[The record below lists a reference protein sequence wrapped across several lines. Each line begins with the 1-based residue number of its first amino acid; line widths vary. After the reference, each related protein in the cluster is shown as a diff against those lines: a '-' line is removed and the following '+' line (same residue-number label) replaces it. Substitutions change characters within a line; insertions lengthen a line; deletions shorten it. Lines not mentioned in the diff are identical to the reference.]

1 MAARKNRN
9 KNKKVPVQE
18 PPSESSSSSE
28 EDETSEEEE
37 EEEEV
42 MNIDEVE
49 QEADDSDDSEEEE
62 EEEDDDD
69 DSEENSTDEE
79 SDIEEEANKNKEPQ
93 FTEMED
99 NSKDENDDEKEYCN
113 FDLRNL
119 LVMNTHQMDIKSIY
133 HSSKSKATIEE
144 LSSSYCIPN
153 QNLLVK
159 EDYLLQKASVGC
171 QQLIHALWQ
180 LPTERTDVG
189 PLASLPSAYEIV
201 LPRQLPPPEAKAET
215 KWEKFAKERGI
226 QAKSKRSRKVYDEA
240 TDSWKHLTGPDKAN
254 SSTKEWPIMEVKR
267 GDDPYM
273 DPWEKA
279 RDAHRTKMDKQME
292 NRMRNQERAGKLP
305 KGTTT
310 RFMKDKHSAVEK
322 GKEGHQKG
330 NVVPSGIPVD
340 LRPRKAMGNINPQKR
355 GEMLTKRA
363 LLATQR
369 STASLGKFDQM
380 REGEPEKKN
389 PIRKRKFDSVADK
402 KVMMSEKERGMKVLE
417 RIVNGGKQKDKDV
430 RKGMYA
436 KGETAYDYDYDD
448 GLGPSSFKKKKGR
461 AGAGKMKKITK
472 KRAK

>member
-49 QEADDSDDSEEEE
+49 QEADDSDDSEE

-201 LPRQLPPPEAKAET
+201 LPRQL
-215 KWEKFAKERGI
+215 
-226 QAKSKRSRKVYDEA
+226 V
-240 TDSWKHLTGPDKAN
+240 
-254 SSTKEWPIMEVKR
+254 
-267 GDDPYM
+267 
-273 DPWEKA
+273 
-279 RDAHRTKMDKQME
+279 
-292 NRMRNQERAGKLP
+292 
-305 KGTTT
+305 
-310 RFMKDKHSAVEK
+310 
-322 GKEGHQKG
+322 
-330 NVVPSGIPVD
+330 
-340 LRPRKAMGNINPQKR
+340 
-355 GEMLTKRA
+355 
-363 LLATQR
+363 
-369 STASLGKFDQM
+369 SL
-380 REGEPEKKN
+380 
-389 PIRKRKFDSVADK
+389 
-402 KVMMSEKERGMKVLE
+402 
-417 RIVNGGKQKDKDV
+417 
-430 RKGMYA
+430 
-436 KGETAYDYDYDD
+436 
-448 GLGPSSFKKKKGR
+448 
-461 AGAGKMKKITK
+461 
-472 KRAK
+472 